1 MSVPAAEDIQQETL
15 LVHAGAPSLVDGAGP
30 VNTPVIRTSTVR
42 FRDTATQ
49 TAYQQLRAQGEPV
62 ATYGRHGLETHRAL
76 EQAVS
81 SLEGGYRSF
90 LTPSGLS
97 AITLV
102 LLSLLSPG
110 DHVLVSDSV
119 YSPIRRVDKTLLKR
133 LGIDVEYFSVSDST
147 LSQKFKPNTRL
158 LYVES
163 PSSLLYEVLD
173 LPELA
178 ALARARGVLVATDNT
193 WSGGFF
199 YKPLTL
205 GANISIQASTK
216 YIGGHSDLMQGIVT
230 VDTPELF
237 ALIAPTYEALGL
249 TVGADDAY
257 LALRGLRTLSV
268 RLRQHQVNALEV
280 ARYLAQH
287 SGVSRVFYPAL
298 ESDPGHRLWKR
309 DFSGASGLI
318 SFEFSHASVQAA
330 HTFVDALS
338 FFGIGASWGG
348 YESLALMA
356 APERLQ
362 EHSCWTGSHPVVRLH
377 IGLESPLDLI
387 ADIKQAFDTS
397 NQLHLA

>member
-268 RLRQHQVNALEV
+268 RLRSIQAYPGFFILHWSQIQGTGYGSEIFQV
-280 ARYLAQH
+280 
-287 SGVSRVFYPAL
+287 RV
-298 ESDPGHRLWKR
+298 D
-309 DFSGASGLI
+309 
-318 SFEFSHASVQAA
+318 
-330 HTFVDALS
+330 
-338 FFGIGASWGG
+338 
-348 YESLALMA
+348 
-356 APERLQ
+356 
-362 EHSCWTGSHPVVRLH
+362 
-377 IGLESPLDLI
+377 
-387 ADIKQAFDTS
+387 
-397 NQLHLA
+397 

>member
-15 LVHAGAPSLVDGAGP
+15 LVHAGAPSLLDGAGP

-49 TAYQQLRAQGEPV
+49 TAYQQRRAQGEPV

-193 WSGGFF
+193 WSGGLF

-330 HTFVDALS
+330 HAFVDALS

-362 EHSCWTGSHPVVRLH
+362 EHSYWTGSHPVVRLH